1 MSNKKKKKKTI
12 ADEKAEKYLSY
23 GTLIGLITG
32 LLIGIIGFLLTDNM
46 FWIALAPIILLFIG
60 LGIGSYLGKSKKLS
74 KKNSW

>member
-74 KKNSW
+74 KKNS